1 MEAIHAHKRALELD
15 PAFREALANIG
26 QAYKDYGN
34 SRTHLPGLLL
44 RAFLCRV
51 WDAGVD
57 PLLPSSVKA
66 EKYFAKGL
74 KVDPNYMHAFHLRGL
89 ARFGAGDHR
98 YSPPPST
105 WQAKLVALFASNESH
120 VPLTHRGALS
130 DFTAALRVDDKHKDS
145 RLMRGIVLHGLVRAI
160 RQSHSTRSGCR

>member
-1 MEAIHAHKRALELD
+1 MGKLSWNHLGLCLNALGRPMEAIHAHKRALELD

-34 SRTHLPGLLL
+34 SRTHLPGLLFL
-44 RAFLCRV
+44 LVAFSRRV

-98 YSPPPST
+98 YAIPLPSSKHLAS
-105 WQAKLVALFASNESH
+105 QACCS
-120 VPLTHRGALS
+120 
-130 DFTAALRVDDKHKDS
+130 LR
-145 RLMRGIVLHGLVRAI
+145 L
-160 RQSHSTRSGCR
+160 

>member
-44 RAFLCRV
+44 LLFAFSRRV

-98 YSPPPST
+98 YAIPLIPPP
-105 WQAKLVALFASNESH
+105 ALGKPS
-120 VPLTHRGALS
+120 LLLS
-130 DFTAALRVDDKHKDS
+130 S
-145 RLMRGIVLHGLVRAI
+145 PLMRAIPPSQRSAERLHCSSA
-160 RQSHSTRSGCR
+160 S

>member
-1 MEAIHAHKRALELD
+1 MSKLSWNHLGLCLNALGRPMEAIHAHKRALELD

-89 ARFGAGDHR
+89 ARFGAG
-98 YSPPPST
+98 
-105 WQAKLVALFASNESH
+105 
-120 VPLTHRGALS
+120 
-130 DFTAALRVDDKHKDS
+130 
-145 RLMRGIVLHGLVRAI
+145 
-160 RQSHSTRSGCR
+160 